1 MVLRKTLFLL
11 ALIRAAAIII
21 TIYTIS
27 PYCFIWIQGFSP
39 HVPGI
44 GTFLIPLLTSEVVV
58 ET

>member
-11 ALIRAAAIII
+11 ALIRAAAII